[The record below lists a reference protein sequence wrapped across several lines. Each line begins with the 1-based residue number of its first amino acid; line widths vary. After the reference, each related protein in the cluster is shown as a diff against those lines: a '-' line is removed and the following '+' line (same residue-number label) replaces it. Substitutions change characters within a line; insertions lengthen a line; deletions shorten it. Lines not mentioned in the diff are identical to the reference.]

1 MADVQRMD
9 VYVLEL
15 LKQPEIFVI
24 MKKKLKEFFNSRL
37 RGTLIKLPTQIPM
50 AKGPVKFKFIQT
62 SELSTFSIVH
72 IIPKQNLYTNF
83 YLKLISIK
91 CFF

>member
-24 MKKKLKEFFNSRL
+24 MKKNLKEFFNSRL
-37 RGTLIKLPTQIPM
+37 RD
-50 AKGPVKFKFIQT
+50 T
-62 SELSTFSIVH
+62 SD
-72 IIPKQNLYTNF
+72 
-83 YLKLISIK
+83 
-91 CFF
+91 